1 MLSSQMDGV
10 KAVTVWCG
18 AGRFANLRRGG
29 KSLPKMSVHLDT
41 SILNRM
47 TAQGLKTMKL
57 KSASKVS
64 SGYSFPASSLRP
76 SIHPPIALWCSST
89 PTVEPPPLTLANGS
103 SCSLHTFLHFL
114 LLLEC
119 PGSPNKLTWGVW
131 CLVSSC
137 GVRVRDDLVSSWMLW
152 IKSQFTRTLTTFI
165 YLILNSSNSSLLLK
179 KTWKQCCL
187 VAWSVTCRAS
197 LTVVDIPYRPPSYE
211 SVGWVN

>member
-64 SGYSFPASSLRP
+64 SGYSFPASLPP
-76 SIHPPIALWCSST
+76 SIHPPT
-89 PTVEPPPLTLANGS
+89 H
-103 SCSLHTFLHFL
+103 CSLVFLYSPHRGTSSPHLSKWFFLFSPYLSSLSL

-119 PGSPNKLTWGVW
+119 PGSPNKLMGG
-131 CLVSSC
+131 LVF
-137 GVRVRDDLVSSWMLW
+137 G
-152 IKSQFTRTLTTFI
+152 Q
-165 YLILNSSNSSLLLK
+165 
-179 KTWKQCCL
+179 
-187 VAWSVTCRAS
+187 
-197 LTVVDIPYRPPSYE
+197 
-211 SVGWVN
+211 